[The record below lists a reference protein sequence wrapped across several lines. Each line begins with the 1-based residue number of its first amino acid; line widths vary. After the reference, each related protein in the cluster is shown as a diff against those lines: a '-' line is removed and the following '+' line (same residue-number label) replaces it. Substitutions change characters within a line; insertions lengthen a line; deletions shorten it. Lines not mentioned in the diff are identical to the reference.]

1 MKNNY
6 NYGIRSSYKIFYH
19 IILTCKYR
27 HPILS
32 NQDINN
38 RVIELSKEIL
48 RKYKIEICITKSDND
63 HIHYLLESLP
73 SYSISFIV
81 GILKSYTTFYIW
93 KEYSY
98 ILMDYYWKKK
108 ILWTDGYFSSTI
120 GNVCKDKVYTY
131 IENQ

>member
-6 NYGIRSSYKIFYH
+6 NYGNKCSYKIFYH
-19 IILTCKYR
+19 IILVCKYR
-27 HPILS
+27 RNILS
-32 NQDINN
+32 YIDINN

-48 RKYKIEICITKSDND
+48 GKYNIKICITKSDND

-73 SYSISFIV
+73 SYSISFIIK
-81 GILKSYTTFYIW
+81 ILKSYTTFYIW
-93 KEYSY
+93 KEYNS
-98 ILMDYYWKKK
+98 ILKNYYWKKK

-120 GNVCKDKVYTY
+120 GNISKSDVYNY